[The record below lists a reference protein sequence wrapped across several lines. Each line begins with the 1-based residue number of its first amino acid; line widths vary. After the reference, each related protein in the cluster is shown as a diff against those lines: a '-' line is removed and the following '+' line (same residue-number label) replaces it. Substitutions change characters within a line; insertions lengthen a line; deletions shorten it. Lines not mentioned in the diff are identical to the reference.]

1 MQTMRLGRNDLCR
14 CGSGKKFKK
23 CCLARQLAPVPV
35 PPQRGPL
42 PAESGARPA
51 SDGIQEYVV
60 VKNKG
65 RTHRR
70 ELRPGDECRL
80 KDGSWAIYRPDL
92 MDGGSVLVKDRGW
105 VPERE
110 LKPGDQYE
118 CNGVWVTF
126 QPERTIGTTEEHPFY
141 VYGKGWTPLRE
152 IKVGDLLRTEDGW
165 VPVTKI
171 EDTGRYETVY
181 NLRVAD
187 HHTYFVGTRDWGF
200 AVWAHNACN
209 HLLEEL
215 GTDAATKAFRNNSR
229 GFRDAV
235 EHAATGDRAAFERVL
250 AADGIKDQATVQR
263 LWDAARKPLDTV
275 AGEVGRVGP
284 GGRLRVTKGL
294 EDLGDPAGSVRITH
308 PTGDDVLVVVGP
320 DGAARI
326 EVGFVNSRGTHNEL
340 LAAGVDLAKQK
351 GATSL
356 TYNSGRLNDRS
367 GPLLT
372 AFFDKNRPFLGGGP
386 LRKVSDNP
394 LVYESDMSALL
405 GR

>member
-1 MQTMRLGRNDLCR
+1 METMRLGRNDLCR

-23 CCLARQLAPVPV
+23 CCQARQQPASPIPTYRAPPPPPRRDTAPSVPV
-35 PPQRGPL
+35 GNPSL
-42 PAESGARPA
+42 ESLEWKG
-51 SDGIQEYVV
+51 YVF
-60 VKNKG
+60 
-65 RTHRR
+65 
-70 ELRPGDECRL
+70 
-80 KDGSWAIYRPDL
+80 
-92 MDGGSVLVKDRGW
+92 VKDKGW
-105 VPERE
+105 THESE
-110 LKPGDQYE
+110 LKPGDQCRLKGGGWE
-118 CNGVWVTF
+118 TVPPDWV
-126 QPERTIGTTEEHPFY
+126 IGTTEEHPFY
-141 VYGKGWTPLRE
+141 VQGKGWTPVRE
-152 IKVGDLLRTEDGW
+152 IKPGDLIRTEDGW
-165 VPVTKI
+165 VPVKSV
-171 EDTGRYETVY
+171 EDTGRYEPVY

-187 HHTYFVGTRDWGF
+187 YHTYFVGTRDWGF

-235 EHAATGDRAAFERVL
+235 EHAATGDRAAFDRVL
-250 AADGIKDQATVQR
+250 AADGIRDQATVQR

-294 EDLGDPAGSVRITH
+294 EDLGDPVGSVRVTH

-372 AFFDKNRPFLGGGP
+372 AFYDKHRPFLGGGP

-394 LVYESDMSALL
+394 LVYESDISALL